1 MSLVEL
7 SSLFWLA
14 LTFQWEFK
22 FSGSF
27 NITGVGEKLD
37 FVCAFVC
44 RVGRHGKKTDILD
57 MLKLRRT
64 NKQTSFALA
73 TNLIDNK
80 KLMIPTSV
88 AWLSCR
94 VPKDFPRESQKFFEV
109 STSRSLISLSAP
121 SRTYL
126 KSQKTRSRKRLPE
139 ESGTRSNVKIV
150 IMFALVRDHAQHW
163 MKTLCRPNI
172 IYFTVTK

>member
-44 RVGRHGKKTDILD
+44 RVGRHGKKTDILG
-57 MLKLRRT
+57 LFWHF
-64 NKQTSFALA
+64 S
-73 TNLIDNK
+73 IEV
-80 KLMIPTSV
+80 ISE
-88 AWLSCR
+88 CIG
-94 VPKDFPRESQKFFEV
+94 VPKIVFAIKAFRCHFDWKMSKQIKNISFDIFQSKWYRNALIGVPKVVFAVKAPTRANCHKPTLRWAILRNATLFV
-109 STSRSLISLSAP
+109 CTLYHSTLPWAISSKLD
-121 SRTYL
+121 
-126 KSQKTRSRKRLPE
+126 RL
-139 ESGTRSNVKIV
+139 VW
-150 IMFALVRDHAQHW
+150 ALCYS
-163 MKTLCRPNI
+163 TLR
-172 IYFTVTK
+172 